1 MIPLSVP
8 FLNGNEWK
16 YVKDCLDTGWISSA
30 GSYVTQFEQLVADY
44 AGVKYGIACMN
55 GTVGL
60 HIAQILSGVTSED
73 HVIAPNITFIATLN
87 AIKYTGASPILID
100 VDTRSWQMDLELLE
114 SFLQENV
121 VFKEVDGQIYSFNKE
136 TNKRIKAIMPVHV
149 LGNIGDMEQ
158 LQEIATSYHL
168 DIIEDS
174 TEALGSLHNGKHAGS
189 FGKFGV
195 FSFNGNKIIS
205 TGGGGVIVTND
216 EALAQKAKHLTTQAK
231 VSAMEYLHDEVGYN
245 YRLVNVLAA
254 IGVAQMEQFPTLLEN
269 KKIMDDYYR
278 SELSGIGDIEFQKKS
293 MGKIKNVAGEGRTV
307 LFVSHNMQ
315 AVQSLCK
322 SAMYMKAGRV
332 TDIGPTATVINNYL
346 SREIRNSMERR
357 WVLGVDAPGNDKV
370 RLMSAEIVT
379 ASAADSSIISV
390 NTAFNIKF
398 EIKKK
403 EPKIINCNPAHTSKS
418 RIQAVFF
425 YLLKKIVNYR
435 PKLHAQN

>member
-30 GSYVTQFEQLVADY
+30 GSYVSQFEQLVADY
-44 AGVKYGIACMN
+44 AGVKYGVACMN

-100 VDTRSWQMDLELLE
+100 VDTQSWQMDLELLE

-121 VFKEVDGQIYSFNKE
+121 VFKEVEGKIYSFNKE

-158 LQEIATSYHL
+158 LQEIATSYHI

-174 TEALGSLHNGKHAGS
+174 TEALGSLYKGKHAGS

-254 IGVAQMEQFPTLLEN
+254 IGVAQMEQFPILLEN
-269 KKIMDDYYR
+269 KKRMDSYYR
-278 SELSGIGDIEFQKKS
+278 SELSGIGDIEFQMVLPCVEANCWLFTFKTKYMRLLLDYLNLNDIQSRPFWVPMNQLEMFEDDIYVTKS
-293 MGKIKNVAGEGRTV
+293 NNSLEIYNTSISIPSSAGITKAEMARVVQTIKT
-307 LFVSHNMQ
+307 F
-315 AVQSLCK
+315 
-322 SAMYMKAGRV
+322 Y
-332 TDIGPTATVINNYL
+332 
-346 SREIRNSMERR
+346 
-357 WVLGVDAPGNDKV
+357 
-370 RLMSAEIVT
+370 
-379 ASAADSSIISV
+379 
-390 NTAFNIKF
+390 
-398 EIKKK
+398 
-403 EPKIINCNPAHTSKS
+403 S
-418 RIQAVFF
+418 RI
-425 YLLKKIVNYR
+425 YITKK
-435 PKLHAQN
+435 

>member
-1 MIPLSVP
+1 MIPLSIP
-8 FLNGNEWK
+8 HLAGNEWK

-30 GSYVTQFEQLVADY
+30 GSYVNQFEQLVADY
-44 AGVKYGIACMN
+44 AGLKYGIACMN

-100 VDTRSWQMDLELLE
+100 VDTQSWQMDLELLE
-114 SFLQENV
+114 TFLKENV
-121 VFKEVDGQIYSFNKE
+121 VFKEIDNKIFSFNKE

-149 LGNIGDMEQ
+149 LGNIGDMDK

-216 EALAQKAKHLTTQAK
+216 EELAKKAKHLTTQAK
-231 VSAMEYLHDEVGYN
+231 VSAMEYLHDEIGYN

-269 KKIMDDYYR
+269 KKRMDEYYR
-278 SELSGIGDIEFQKKS
+278 SELSGIGDIEFQMVLPSVNANCWLFTFKTKYMRILLDYLNLNDIQS
-293 MGKIKNVAGEGRTV
+293 RPFWVPMNQLQMFEDDIYVTKN
-307 LFVSHNMQ
+307 
-315 AVQSLCK
+315 
-322 SAMYMKAGRV
+322 
-332 TDIGPTATVINNYL
+332 NN
-346 SREIRNSMERR
+346 SREIYKTSISIPSSAGITKAEM
-357 WVLGVDAPGNDKV
+357 AKV
-370 RLMSAEIVT
+370 VQT
-379 ASAADSSIISV
+379 
-390 NTAFNIKF
+390 IKTF
-398 EIKKK
+398 Y
-403 EPKIINCNPAHTSKS
+403 S
-418 RIQAVFF
+418 RI
-425 YLLKKIVNYR
+425 
-435 PKLHAQN
+435 